1 MCCTCAGPHIMMG
14 YWRSPELTAEKVQE
28 ASDPAARTMSTFDHF
43 TVDEDG
49 DLYFVDRSDDIIK
62 TRGEKVSSVEVE
74 NALHDIPGVR
84 QAAVIG
90 IPDELLGEAVRAFVL
105 LDEGA
110 ALTELDVIR
119 ECRTRLEN
127 FMVPRDVVFVT
138 ELPHTDSGKVRKKS
152 LSREPLAASPRPGWL
167 G

>member
-1 MCCTCAGPHIMMG
+1 
-14 YWRSPELTAEKVQE
+14 
-28 ASDPAARTMSTFDHF
+28 MSTHDHF

-74 NALHDIPGVR
+74 NALHDVAGIR

-90 IPDELLGEAVRAFVL
+90 IPDELLGEALRAFVL

-110 ALTELDVIR
+110 ELTELDVIKASR
-119 ECRTRLEN
+119 SRLEN
-127 FMVPRDVVFVT
+127 FMVPREVVFVT
-138 ELPHTDSGKVRKKS
+138 ELPHTDSGKIRKKS
-152 LSREPLAASPRPGWL
+152 LSREPLAR
-167 G
+167 

>member
-1 MCCTCAGPHIMMG
+1 MLG

-28 ASDPAARTMSTFDHF
+28 TSDPAARTMSTFDHF

-74 NALHDIPGVR
+74 NALHDVPGVR
-84 QAAVIG
+84 QAAVVG
-90 IPDELLGEAVRAFVL
+90 IPDELLGEAVRAYVL
-105 LDEGA
+105 LDEGV

-152 LSREPLAASPRPGWL
+152 LSREPLAASPPSRMAG
-167 G
+167 

>member
-1 MCCTCAGPHIMMG
+1 
-14 YWRSPELTAEKVQE
+14 
-28 ASDPAARTMSTFDHF
+28 MSTFDHF
-43 TVDEDG
+43 TVDKDG

-74 NALHDIPGVR
+74 NALHDVAGVR
-84 QAAVIG
+84 QAAVVG
-90 IPDELLGEAVRAFVL
+90 IPDELLGEAVRAYVL

-152 LSREPLAASPRPGWL
+152 LSREPLAPSPASTLSRR
-167 G
+167 

>member
-1 MCCTCAGPHIMMG
+1 
-14 YWRSPELTAEKVQE
+14 
-28 ASDPAARTMSTFDHF
+28 
-43 TVDEDG
+43 
-49 DLYFVDRSDDIIK
+49 
-62 TRGEKVSSVEVE
+62 VSSVEVE
-74 NALHDIPGVR
+74 NALHDVPGVR
-84 QAAVIG
+84 QAAVVG

-110 ALTELDVIR
+110 ALSELDVIR

-152 LSREPLAASPRPGWL
+152 LSREPLAATPPFRMAG
-167 G
+167 